1 MSWIPP
7 DTLEGWESKLT
18 NYFLRCGTDGD
29 AQDIRWFEVT
39 SSTLAAAMVSSGVIS
54 EKIEV
59 EVEEAFRALMSHIPD
74 LSQRLEKGMMEK
86 SNDKVPGYFTYL
98 VMTLLISS
106 QFDSLENNND
116 FRLKLQNW
124 LNTGRSYQNLAGVNT
139 MWGALVLWLERRI
152 KKGESYRRLLLP
164 EIPLS
169 WSHIGY
175 SLRLAFPRKAD
186 LRQMSAI
193 LHEYPQATT
202 SPRLLLEYL
211 RPSIQK
217 EHTSQA
223 MAQAYKEFSD
233 AWYLGHRTLA
243 DMPLWRLR
251 GRAMESLS
259 GSKACNA
266 IIDMHIGFDGSRCYY
281 SSSGEDKANVF
292 APSLSEALTHV
303 SAWKSDNLG
312 KAVEAGI
319 LFFKK
324 IGHGRWRAVPGPDKY
339 SQQFYIAFASKHSAY
354 ICKYYNKTI
363 AEDGWSLT
371 LEAQSYSSA
380 MDIFR
385 LLKMSPCVQD
395 DAITRPQFYGG
406 IRVPGGWLG
415 LPRFLPSIES
425 DSQNYRINAVGKNSE
440 KIKVS
445 IIDGQLIS
453 STPLK
458 GDVIIEPE
466 IGIGEIAPP
475 WKWRVRFFERAVP
488 HPALGESARY
498 RLELHNDWATSSLK
512 TPSFKVKDHLLM
524 EDINFRCEELLEA
537 VYANGASG
545 WEEIELIALL
555 DGIAEG
561 VSVWH
566 LIRCL
571 HDAGF
576 IEPRLRQSWKG
587 RVWTLVKPSLY
598 LVRNDEKSLVIV
610 EGAVCSSLIED
621 FQKAV
626 NGLGGACFRRSGIGP
641 WSPPVIGAE
650 LNDPTV
656 LAKLMGWPLI
666 SASATSAL
674 VPLDFRQTSNHTGLH
689 VLNATWNWSS
699 GRFESNMCSNHEA
712 TVLTYHVHPG
722 GRNHD
727 VFNVTSRKGTKCFLS
742 RTSAIIAAGL
752 SAHHKLFNR
761 ISESCFTCILD
772 ECGLPDA
779 LAKGLRRSL
788 LRNGGPTEQGYLYP
802 VDDVI
807 FCWLERLLPG
817 SFFSDQTESS
827 YDINHI
833 VSKYRHSGGMFRLAW
848 RNGSLELWDKK

>member
-7 DTLEGWESKLT
+7 DTLKGWESKLT
-18 NYFLRCGTDGD
+18 SHFLMCGADGN

-39 SSTLAAAMVSSGVIS
+39 SSTLAAAMVTNGVNS
-54 EKIEV
+54 EEIQV
-59 EVEEAFRALMSHIPD
+59 EVEEAFRALMLSIPD

-86 SNDKVPGYFTYL
+86 SNDELPGYFTYL

-106 QFDSLENNND
+106 QFDSLENSND

-124 LNTGRSYQNLAGVNT
+124 LNTGRSYQNLAGVNV
-139 MWGALVLWLERRI
+139 MWGALVQWLERRI
-152 KKGESYRRLLLP
+152 KKGEPYRRLLLP
-164 EIPLS
+164 EIPQS

-193 LHEYPQATT
+193 LHEHSQATT

-217 EHTSQA
+217 KHTSPA
-223 MAQAYKEFSD
+223 MEQAYREFSD

-251 GRAMESLS
+251 DRAMESLL
-259 GSKACNA
+259 GSNACNA
-266 IIDMHIGFDGSRCYY
+266 IIDMHIGFDSSRCYY
-281 SSSGEDKANVF
+281 SSIDDDNANVF
-292 APSLSEALTHV
+292 APSLAEALAQV

-339 SQQFYIAFASKHSAY
+339 SQQFYIAFARKHSAC
-354 ICKYYNKTI
+354 ISKYYSKTI
-363 AEDGWSLT
+363 AEDGWLLI
-371 LEAQSYSSA
+371 LESQSYSSA

-385 LLKMSPCVQD
+385 FLKISPSIQD
-395 DAITRPQFYGG
+395 DAITRPKFYGG
-406 IRVPGGWLG
+406 VRVPGGWLG

-425 DSQNYRINAVGKNSE
+425 DSQNYRIYAVGKNSE

-445 IIDGQLIS
+445 ITNGQLIS
-453 STPLK
+453 STPLQ

-466 IGIGEIAPP
+466 LGIGEITYP
-475 WKWRVRFFERAVP
+475 WRWRVRFFERAIP

-498 RLELHNDWATSSLK
+498 RLELHNDWVANSLR
-512 TPSFKVKDHLLM
+512 TPSFQVKDHLLM
-524 EDINFRCEELLEA
+524 EDVNVSCEELLEA
-537 VYANGASG
+537 VYATGASG
-545 WEEIELIALL
+545 WEEIELVALL
-555 DGIAEG
+555 EGIAEG

-598 LVRNDEKSLVIV
+598 VVRNEEKSLVIV
-610 EGAVCSSLIED
+610 EGAVCSSLIGD

-626 NGLGGACFRRSGIGP
+626 DGLGGSCFRRCGIGA
-641 WSPPVIGAE
+641 WSPPVVGAE
-650 LNDPTV
+650 LKDPSA
-656 LAKLMGWPLI
+656 LSKLMGWPI

-674 VPLDFRQTSNHTGLH
+674 IPLDFRQTSNHTGLH
-689 VLNATWNWSS
+689 VHNATWSWSS
-699 GRFESNMCSNHEA
+699 GRFESNMCSNSEA
-712 TVLTYHVHPG
+712 TVLTHHVHPG

-727 VFNVTSRKGTKCFLS
+727 VFYVTSLNGTKSFLS

-761 ISESCFTCILD
+761 ISESRFTCLLD

-779 LAKGLRRSL
+779 LAKGLRRSI

-802 VDDVI
+802 VDDI
-807 FCWLERLLPG
+807 TFRWLEMLLPG
-817 SFFSDQTESS
+817 SFFSDQAESS
-827 YDINHI
+827 HDISHI
-833 VSKYRHSGGMFRLAW
+833 VSEYRHSGGKFRLAW
-848 RNGSLELWDKK
+848 RNGSLELWAK